1 MHLLFI
7 YFQESDEDN
16 DLRQELEEAKVFI
29 MFVLLRR
36 EGKYQS
42 GPNFSVKNGR
52 KFVRFGQFFS

>member
-36 EGKYQS
+36 
-42 GPNFSVKNGR
+42 
-52 KFVRFGQFFS
+52 